1 MVIQSNATGEVMPK
15 LKVYLD
21 NCAYNRPFD
30 DQNDIRIRLESEAK
44 LFIQEQI
51 KDNRIDLVW
60 SSVNDYENNDNPSPE
75 KRERILAWKNVA
87 ARRYALNE
95 AVLQKA
101 PELQSLEI
109 RAKDALHIAA
119 AINSGC
125 DFFITTDD
133 EILKYK
139 TTKLRIIDPVQFVQ
153 IWEEKE
159 NE

>member
-1 MVIQSNATGEVMPK
+1 MPK

-21 NCAYNRPFD
+21 NCTYNRPFD

-51 KDNRIDLVW
+51 KDNRIELVW
-60 SSVNDYENNDNPSPE
+60 FSVNDYENNDNPSPE
-75 KRERILAWKNVA
+75 KRERIIAWKNVA
-87 ARRYALNE
+87 ALRCALNQ

-101 PELQSLEI
+101 LELQSLEI

-125 DFFITTDD
+125 DFFITTDRK
-133 EILKYK
+133 ILNKK
-139 TTKLRIIDPVQFVQ
+139 IDGVAVVNPVIFV
-153 IWEEKE
+153 EEYLK
-159 NE
+159 